1 MLNRTI
7 AEALPTGV
15 AQVHPSAPPPPTPPG
30 GRRPYQEADLLHGY
44 RNAHLKLQ
52 ERLAEMWGPEEP
64 YTPTQE
70 ETSSWFQRYY
80 YGWVYETVVLASKE
94 RLNHEVL
101 PPPTRDVRAHECGW
115 RLSRAVQAAMYD
127 RNAWSCLVGTEV
139 VSTLDAASRGVLRWV
154 GVPQQGGY
162 TQMMAGVEWSVPPAV
177 RTTARSDGNDAS
189 PFFDG
194 VAHGEHLFTPEQ
206 RDMSTLEET
215 PTLRLDL
222 TSRSGV
228 VEIRTPK
235 RVPLTRVLA
244 FQLSYYLWMQVP
256 FLVIGNICTIAMP
269 TVLQMFV
276 GFLLSKEQT
285 WGHGLGLVAA
295 MFLVQALESLC
306 RQRYNCISFHC
317 GLQCRSALNA
327 LIFEKCMIISN
338 KSLARPEMN
347 AGRIIN
353 MMSTDVERVYFF
365 MLFCMLLW
373 SSPMVLLLAIVQL
386 SRLVGWCSIMAILSF
401 LATIPLNAFF
411 MGIQVRSRRSI
422 ARITDARIKATNEF
436 FSGVRIAKFMTW
448 EPSFIASIEAKR
460 AEELSLL
467 RRIQNARVATA
478 FTNNVAPV
486 VMIALVFAVYY
497 GTGHEMQPTTVF
509 PTIALLGVLRQPF
522 QQIPWVFTMA
532 IQFFISIGRIEQFL
546 ECDNAACSTVQ
557 DMEDYFKER
566 HEHSAAC
573 QLAAVLEGVDV
584 TAFVPVKL
592 PLAPKVKM
600 SLFSRALRMLCCE
613 QCRPAKRRPPPSA
626 VVEDVGDASPASA
639 CRRVMEGGGGTM
651 HTAVL
656 GSARGAKKPQ
666 VVTDDFFE
674 LEPKVLLRG
683 VSVSIPRGKLTVV
696 LGETGSGKSTLLQ
709 SLVSQFEISAG
720 RVWAERSIAYVP
732 QQAWIM
738 NATVRGN
745 ILFFDEED
753 AARLADAVR
762 VSQLDADL
770 ALLGGGLETE
780 IGEKGVN
787 LSGGQKAR
795 VSLARAVYAN
805 RDVYLL
811 DDPLSA
817 LDAHVGER
825 VVEECLLGAL
835 AGKTRVL
842 ATHQMHVVPRADY
855 VVALGGGRVE
865 FSGSSADFIQTSIFS
880 DMVAGDGAGE
890 EGSES
895 VTPSSASGA
904 EENARDVLFDE
915 EDGEAACAMVSD
927 GARSS
932 GEPDEDKAHVDSTA
946 LPAAVAQLM
955 TKEEKATGAVPWS
968 TYLEYFAFCGGR
980 EWVGA
985 ILAVFVI
992 TEFFTI
998 SAMLWLSLWTA
1009 RRFEMSNALYLL
1021 IYIGFVLLGASTVPV
1036 RFYCSFEAMRRGC
1049 AAMHHAVLRSVSR
1062 GTMEFFDTT
1071 PLGRILN
1078 RFSRDVDVADNS
1090 LPLSMLQVVNCLCG
1104 ILSSMLVTT
1113 LTQPLVI
1120 FALVPCGYVY
1130 YRIMAFYNSANREIR
1145 RTSSVVK
1152 SPLFSLLGGALMGSA
1167 TITAY
1172 HRESRVMLEALR
1184 QLDLVYSC
1192 SIFENMANRWLG
1204 IRVEFLSNIVVTTI
1218 VLIGVC
1224 RNVLMETHGQWVALV
1239 SLSLTMATQT
1249 TASLNWLVRQ
1259 SATVEA
1265 DMNSVERI
1273 LFYIREVPREAMP
1286 ELDAEV
1292 AALQRRT
1299 RVTADAGGAVVVG
1312 CASPTRSARDAVRA
1326 GSLVFEDVQMRY
1338 REGLPLVL
1346 RGVSFRIAAR
1356 EKVGVVGRTGSGKS
1370 TLLLTFMR
1378 MVEVCGGA
1386 IRVSGREIGA
1396 YGLRELRRQFSM
1408 IPQDPVLFDG
1418 TVRLNVDPF
1427 LEASSAEVW
1436 AALELVG
1443 LRERVASESEGI
1455 DSRVLEGGSNYS
1467 VGQRQLMCM
1476 ARALVKRG
1484 SGFILMDEATAN
1496 IDPALDRQIQ
1506 ATVMSAFSEYTVI
1519 TIAHRLHTVAAYDKI
1534 IVMDHGVVAEMGS
1547 PRELAERQGSIFAGM
1562 VRALGLRESARVMQ
1576 AITCGK
1582 AA

>member
-1 MLNRTI
+1 MPNGSI
-7 AEALPTGV
+7 AEALPLGV
-15 AQVHPSAPPPPTPPG
+15 AQVHPSSPPTPSPPG
-30 GRRPYQEADLLHGY
+30 RRRPYQEADLLHDY

-52 ERLAEMWGPEEP
+52 ERLAEMWGAEEP
-64 YTPTQE
+64 YTPTPE

-177 RTTARSDGNDAS
+177 RTAARCDGSDAS

-194 VAHGEHLFTPEQ
+194 VVHGEHLFTPEQ

-215 PTLRLDL
+215 LTLRLDL

-228 VEIRTPK
+228 VEIPTPK
-235 RVPLTRVLA
+235 RVPLTRALA
-244 FQLSYYLWMQVP
+244 SQLSYYLWMQVP

-276 GFLLSKEQT
+276 GLLLSKEQT
-285 WGHGLGLVAA
+285 WGHGLGLVAT

-373 SSPMVLLLAIVQL
+373 SSPMVLLLAMVQL

-401 LATIPLNAFF
+401 FATIPLNAFF

-448 EPSFIASIEAKR
+448 EPSFIATIEAKR

-467 RRIQNARVATA
+467 RKIQNARVATA

-532 IQFFISIGRIEQFL
+532 VQFFISIGRIEQFL

-557 DMEDYFKER
+557 DMGDYFKER
-566 HEHSAAC
+566 LEHSAAC

-613 QCRPAKRRPPPSA
+613 QCRPVKRRPPPSA

-651 HTAVL
+651 HTAAL
-656 GSARGAKKPQ
+656 GSAGGAKKSE
-666 VVTDDFFE
+666 VVTDGFFE

-738 NATVRGN
+738 NATVRAN

-842 ATHQMHVVPRADY
+842 ATHQMHVVPRADHI
-855 VVALGGGRVE
+855 VALGGGRVE

-880 DMVAGDGAGE
+880 DMVAGEGAGE
-890 EGSES
+890 EGLES
-895 VTPSSASGA
+895 VTPSSAPGA
-904 EENARDVLFDE
+904 EENARDVLDKCPQTYRGMEKRSDDASRDE
-915 EDGEAACAMVSD
+915 AGGPFILE
-927 GARSS
+927 
-932 GEPDEDKAHVDSTA
+932 
-946 LPAAVAQLM
+946 
-955 TKEEKATGAVPWS
+955 EEKASGCVLWS
-968 TYLEYFAFCGGR
+968 TYVSYLRFCGGMH
-980 EWVGA
+980 VA
-985 ILAVFVI
+985 STVVLVFAV
-992 TEFFTI
+992 TEFLMV
-998 SAMLWLSLWTA
+998 SSSVWLSKWAAKKEGESDTNFLTV
-1009 RRFEMSNALYLL
+1009 YLL
-1021 IYIGFVLLGASTVPV
+1021 TVLLGGAAYPL
-1036 RFYCSFEAMRRGC
+1036 RFVLSYNAMRRGC
-1049 AAMHHAVLRSVSR
+1049 GALHRAVLRSVSA
-1062 GTMEFFDTT
+1062 GTMEFFDRT
-1071 PLGRILN
+1071 PLGRLLN
-1078 RFSRDVDVADNS
+1078 RFARDIDTLDNN
-1090 LPLSMLQVVNCLCG
+1090 LQMSIIALLECTFS
-1104 ILSSMLVTT
+1104 ISASTLVTVYS
-1113 LTQPLVI
+1113 QPVVLI
-1120 FALVPCGYVY
+1120 ALLLCGYVY
-1130 YRIMAFYNSANREIR
+1130 YRIMLFFNSASREIR
-1145 RTSSVVK
+1145 RQTSLMKTPV
-1152 SPLFSLLGGALMGSA
+1152 FTLLTELTHGLAA
-1167 TITAY
+1167 IAAY
-1172 HRESRVMLEALR
+1172 GKRHLVLQEALKR
-1184 QLDLVYSC
+1184 LDVVYSC
-1192 SIFENMANRWLG
+1192 GNLENNANRWLAVR
-1204 IRVEFLSNIVVTTI
+1204 IEFLGNIVVTTI
-1218 VLIGVC
+1218 AIVGVLSSVIAPGSSDI
-1224 RNVLMETHGQWVALV
+1224 ALI
-1239 SLSLTMATQT
+1239 SLSLTMAIKT
-1249 TASLNWLVRQ
+1249 TGELNWLVRMVV
-1259 SATVEA
+1259 ATEA

-1273 LFYIREVPREAMP
+1273 LFYIRQVPQEEMP

-1292 AALQRRT
+1292 AALERRT
-1299 RVTADAGGAVVVG
+1299 RVTADAGGTVVVE
-1312 CASPTRSARDAVRA
+1312 CASPTRSAPDAVRA

-1338 REGLPLVL
+1338 REGLPLML

-1370 TLLLTFMR
+1370 TLLLTLMR

-1386 IRVSGREIGA
+1386 IRVNGREIGA

-1476 ARALVKRG
+1476 ARALLKRG

-1506 ATVMSAFSEYTVI
+1506 ATVMRAFSEYTVI
-1519 TIAHRLHTVAAYDKI
+1519 TIAHRLRTVAAYDKI

>member
-1 MLNRTI
+1 MDASVMTTMQYEDPRLYNSLLTELKTFSTGGHPNLAGERLTTASKDAAVNR
-7 AEALPTGV
+7 EALLDERDALQQRITALWGSPQPYVECDEDRTS
-15 AQVHPSAPPPPTPPG
+15 QI
-30 GRRPYQEADLLHGY
+30 GR
-44 RNAHLKLQ
+44 
-52 ERLAEMWGPEEP
+52 MW
-64 YTPTQE
+64 Y
-70 ETSSWFQRYY
+70 SF
-80 YGWVYETVVLASKE
+80 VYPRVLLASKE

-101 PPPTRDVRAHECGW
+101 PPPTRDVRAHDCGW
-115 RLSRAVQAAMYD
+115 RLSRVVQAAMYD

-139 VSTLDAASRGVLRWV
+139 MSTLDAASRGVLRWV

-177 RTTARSDGNDAS
+177 RTAARSDGSDAS

-194 VAHGEHLFTPEQ
+194 VVHGEHLFTPEQ
-206 RDMSTLEET
+206 RDMSTLEEVRYVRLVPADGT
-215 PTLRLDL
+215 PLDAASVPAPRRL
-222 TSRSGV
+222 S
-228 VEIRTPK
+228 
-235 RVPLTRVLA
+235 LTRVLLA
-244 FQLSYYLWMQVP
+244 SLPEYFWWQIPFKLLGDVSTLTIP
-256 FLVIGNICTIAMP
+256 FL
-269 TVLQMFV
+269 LRRFV
-276 GFLLSKEQT
+276 DFISERKQN
-285 WGHGLGLVAA
+285 WAYGLGLVAA
-295 MFLVQALESLC
+295 FFLTQLMQSTCLHRFYYLSC
-306 RQRYNCISFHC
+306 KG
-317 GLQCRSALNA
+317 GLQYRSALNA
-327 LIFEKCMIISN
+327 LIFEKVFTIST
-338 KSLARPEMN
+338 KALTLPEMN

-353 MMSTDVERVYFF
+353 MMSTDTEQVNVF
-365 MLFCMLLW
+365 MQYCMYMW
-373 SSPMVLLLAIVQL
+373 SSPMVFLVSIVFL
-386 SRLVGWCSIMAILSF
+386 SRLVGWCSIMALVALLMTLPINGRLMKWQMTARRK
-401 LATIPLNAFF
+401 L
-411 MGIQVRSRRSI
+411 VR
-422 ARITDARIKATNEF
+422 ATDARVKAANEF

-460 AEELSLL
+460 AEEVSYLK
-467 RRIQNARVATA
+467 QVQTARVCTSFVSMAT
-478 FTNNVAPV
+478 PQ
-486 VMIALVFAVYY
+486 VMIALVFAVYHLL
-497 GTGHEMQPTTVF
+497 GHELTPTVVY
-509 PTIALLGVLRQPF
+509 PAISLLGILRMPF
-522 QQIPWVFTMA
+522 NMLPFVFTVTVQY
-532 IQFFISIGRIEQFL
+532 IVSITRITKFL

-573 QLAAVLEGVDV
+573 QLAAVLEGADV

-626 VVEDVGDASPASA
+626 VVEDVEDASPASA
-639 CRRVMEGGGGTM
+639 CRHVMEGGVGTM
-651 HTAVL
+651 HPAAL
-656 GSARGAKKPQ
+656 GSAGGAKKSQ
-666 VVTDDFFE
+666 GVTDDFFE
-674 LEPKVLLRG
+674 LEPKVLLCG

-842 ATHQMHVVPRADY
+842 ATHQMHIVPRADY
-855 VVALGGGRVE
+855 VIALGGGRVE
-865 FSGSSADFIQTSIFS
+865 FSGSSADFLR
-880 DMVAGDGAGE
+880 
-890 EGSES
+890 
-895 VTPSSASGA
+895 TPLYMSLAA
-904 EENARDVLFDE
+904 EEACSSVAKTVCEDTDE

-927 GARSS
+927 SGGRSA
-932 GEPDEDKAHVDSTA
+932 EPDKDEAHVESTA
-946 LPAAVAQLM
+946 FPAAVAQLM
-955 TKEEKATGAVPWS
+955 TKEEKATGVVPWS

-980 EWVGA
+980 ERVGA

-1009 RRFEMSNALYLL
+1009 RRFEMSNVLYLW
-1021 IYIGFVLLGASTVPV
+1021 IYTGLVLLGALTVPV
-1036 RFYCSFEAMRRGC
+1036 RIYCSFEAMRRGC
-1049 AAMHHAVLRSVSR
+1049 AAMHRAVLRSVSR

-1090 LPLSMLQVVNCLCG
+1090 LPMSMLQVMNCLCG
-1104 ILSSMLVTT
+1104 ILSSMLVTI
-1113 LTQPLVI
+1113 LTQPLVV

-1152 SPLFSLLGGALMGSA
+1152 SPLFSLLSAALMGSA

-1172 HRESRVMLEALR
+1172 HRESRIMSEALR

-1204 IRVEFLSNIVVTTI
+1204 IRVELLGNIVVTTI
-1218 VLIGVC
+1218 VLIGAC
-1224 RNVLMETHGQWVALV
+1224 RTMLMETDDQWVALV

-1249 TASLNWLVRQ
+1249 TASLNWLVRMVA
-1259 SATVEA
+1259 ATEA

-1299 RVTADAGGAVVVG
+1299 RVTADAGETVVVE
-1312 CASPTRSARDAVRA
+1312 CASPTRRAPDAVRA

-1386 IRVSGREIGA
+1386 IRVNGREIGA

-1476 ARALVKRG
+1476 ARALLKRG
-1484 SGFILMDEATAN
+1484 A
-1496 IDPALDRQIQ
+1496 
-1506 ATVMSAFSEYTVI
+1506 
-1519 TIAHRLHTVAAYDKI
+1519 
-1534 IVMDHGVVAEMGS
+1534 GS
-1547 PRELAERQGSIFAGM
+1547 F
-1562 VRALGLRESARVMQ
+1562 
-1576 AITCGK
+1576 
-1582 AA
+1582 